1 MFNRTNEDTDD
12 FKKKRDV
19 EAEKMRRNNR
29 DEIFSKRR
37 NILTQDDPRQTNFDA
52 EPSRKDR
59 TLIVD
64 ERYHSEIETYMSL
77 HSAFFA
83 LPTLWTFFQISS
95 LPSTTPIS

>member
-37 NILTQDDPRQTNFDA
+37 NILTQDDPRQPNFDA
-52 EPSRKDR
+52 EPTRKDR
-59 TLIVD
+59 ILIVD
-64 ERYHSEIETYMSL
+64 DRYHS
-77 HSAFFA
+77 
-83 LPTLWTFFQISS
+83 
-95 LPSTTPIS
+95 